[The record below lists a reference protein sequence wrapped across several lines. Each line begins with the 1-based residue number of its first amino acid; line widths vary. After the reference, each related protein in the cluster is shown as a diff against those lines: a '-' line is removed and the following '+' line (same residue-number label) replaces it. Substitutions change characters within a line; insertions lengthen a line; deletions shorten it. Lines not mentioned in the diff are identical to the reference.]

1 MEPKETIYRLFQ
13 KNIHLTIRDIR
24 YDLNHAFRE
33 DQILTSLIELVDEGK
48 ISHIGFG
55 VYTLILT

>member
-1 MEPKETIYRLFQ
+1 MEPKEKIYRLFQ

-55 VYTLILT
+55 V